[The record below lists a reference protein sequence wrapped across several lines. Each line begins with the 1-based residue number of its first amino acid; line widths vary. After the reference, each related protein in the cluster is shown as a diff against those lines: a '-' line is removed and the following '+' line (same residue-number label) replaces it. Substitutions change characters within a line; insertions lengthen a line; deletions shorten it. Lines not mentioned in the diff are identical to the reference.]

1 MQQEQAAA
9 SNARK
14 ARMQAMDR
22 ERAHKVPPTIVEAEQ
37 KDQALGL
44 LAKAQAQMDEEHDDV
59 KHMNQMVMYSKIVTV
74 RDKQLQESKIL
85 EEEWVR
91 EQKRLDLMMEIERLK
106 SLQQSEERDNRRAVA
121 RKQGAAV
128 IIDQIKEREQERIKQ
143 RELLE
148 KEKIQML
155 KNIEVLKAAD
165 QAALEKKKVRN
176 KEMIAE
182 VEKVNKVALGKKSE
196 KIQKEKDEDLEI
208 VRYEADKRYR
218 EELALI
224 EENKIK
230 AEKEKEIQRLRDLQ
244 ERAADR
250 QSEIDALRQKRA
262 FEEGERAARSKE
274 VMEAEKKAR

>member
-1 MQQEQAAA
+1 
-9 SNARK
+9 
-14 ARMQAMDR
+14 MDL
-22 ERAHKVPPTIVEAEQ
+22 ERGNKVPPTAIEADQ
-37 KDQALGL
+37 KDQAMGL

-74 RDKQLQESKIL
+74 RDKQLIESKSL

-106 SLQQSEERDNRRAVA
+106 SLQESEERDTRRAVA

-165 QAALEKKKVRN
+165 
-176 KEMIAE
+176 
-182 VEKVNKVALGKKSE
+182 
-196 KIQKEKDEDLEI
+196 
-208 VRYEADKRYR
+208 
-218 EELALI
+218 
-224 EENKIK
+224 
-230 AEKEKEIQRLRDLQ
+230 
-244 ERAADR
+244 
-250 QSEIDALRQKRA
+250 
-262 FEEGERAARSKE
+262 
-274 VMEAEKKAR
+274 

>member
-1 MQQEQAAA
+1 
-9 SNARK
+9 
-14 ARMQAMDR
+14 MQAMDR
-22 ERAHKVPPTIVEAEQ
+22 DRSNKVPPTLIEADQ

-74 RDKQLQESKIL
+74 RDKQLMESKIL

-91 EQKRLDLMMEIERLK
+91 EQKRLDIMMEIERLK
-106 SLQQSEERDNRRAVA
+106 SLQESEERDNRRAVA

-208 VRYEADKRYR
+208 VRYEADKRAR
-218 EELALI
+218 EELALM
-224 EENKIK
+224 EERKIK
-230 AEKEKEIQRLRDLQ
+230 EEKEKEIQRLRDLQ

-274 VMEAEKKAR
+274 VMEAEKRAR